1 MEPLTP
7 KQRKVLEFIEAGLA
21 EGRPPSQVEMADHFG
36 LVQNAIFQLVTYLR
50 KKGYVVDAGGHR
62 GLRLSREYLEERRET
77 EGLPIIGRVA
87 AGTPILA
94 QENIEGY
101 LSVEKLFG
109 GGAGTFLLR
118 VAGDSMIDEG
128 IMNGDLV
135 VVKSGSTIEDG
146 QIGIVLLDDEATVK
160 RVFLQKDRIALKPAN
175 QRAGYK
181 TRYIKKFDKDVRIIG
196 KVVGCIR
203 TSVK

>member
-1 MEPLTP
+1 MERLSPR
-7 KQRKVLEFIEAGLA
+7 QREVLEFIEARLA

-109 GGAGTFLLR
+109 GGEGTFLLR
-118 VAGDSMIDEG
+118 VAGDSMVDEG

-135 VVKSGSTIEDG
+135 VVKSGSTIGDG

-160 RVFLQKDRIALKPAN
+160 RVFIQKDRIALKPAT
-175 QRAGYK
+175 QRAGSK
-181 TRYIKKFDKDVRIIG
+181 TRYIKRFDKDVRIVG
-196 KVVGCIR
+196 RVVGCVR